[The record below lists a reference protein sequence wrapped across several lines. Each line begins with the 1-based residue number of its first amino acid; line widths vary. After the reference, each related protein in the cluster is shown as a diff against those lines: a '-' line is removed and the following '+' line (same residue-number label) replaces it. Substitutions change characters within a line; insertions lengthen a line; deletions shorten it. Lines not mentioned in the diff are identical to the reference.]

1 VDIQAMETDGDQG
14 NQQVR
19 IRRYVRS
26 FDQPDGLTPLSPAVT
41 ARAIIDA
48 QNAAARTLRQED
60 VTEASAKVSSE
71 AVEAAIV
78 ETQSRFRL
86 NSRTLLQRAD
96 AGVSPNVIDLMVAQ
110 SFPTPFR
117 VERPATLPLRPV
129 SASAPVIGGASAGYS
144 SPYAFYPYGGV
155 YDPYAYY
162 SYYYS
167 PFAYPYYWGSGYY
180 GAPVY
185 YISNGNSTVFTN
197 GSSGSSGSAI
207 GSSSDRG
214 QVVNGRGYTRV
225 HAGSEPDSATAD
237 PNQHTATST
246 PRTVH
251 TPSAGAD
258 SSSSGSSSSSSGS
271 SSSPSGGGV
280 SSSGGY
286 SGGGGGDSGR
296 TAQPR

>member
-1 VDIQAMETDGDQG
+1 
-14 NQQVR
+14 VR

-26 FDQPDGLTPLSPAVT
+26 FDQPEALAPLPATVT
-41 ARAIIDA
+41 ARAIADA
-48 QNAAARTLRQED
+48 QNVAARTLRQED

-86 NSRTLLQRAD
+86 NSRTLLQLAD

-110 SFPTPFR
+110 SFPSHFR
-117 VERPATLPLRPV
+117 VERPATLPLP
-129 SASAPVIGGASAGYS
+129 SMTASVPIIGGSSAQYS
-144 SPYAFYPYGGV
+144 TSYGFYPYGGV

-180 GAPVY
+180 GGPVY
-185 YISNGNSTVFTN
+185 YISNGNNTVF
-197 GSSGSSGSAI
+197 SSGSSGASGSAT
-207 GSSSDRG
+207 SSSGDRG

-225 HAGSEPDSATAD
+225 HAGSEPDAATAD
-237 PNQHTATST
+237 PNQHTTTST
-246 PRTVH
+246 PRTVRTT

-258 SSSSGSSSSSSGS
+258 SSSSSSSSGS
-271 SSSPSGGGV
+271 SSSPSGGGSGV